1 MKPAYEYLAD
11 GPDVFRRIGQLAA
24 QTVIFDIEPLVASW
38 DSSQDAL
45 DRGLVEVLAEV
56 EAIDSVHVV
65 CFATNSA
72 RLPSAIPS
80 AAGLRVEYL
89 VSARKPLRVAPYRAM
104 PQPGVV
110 IGDQVATDGILAR
123 RLGYTF
129 LHYRPRIG
137 SMPAGPR
144 LLFGCG
150 DLLRPLL
157 FSRDHKP
164 RRPPPQNGV
173 GM

>member
-1 MKPAYEYLAD
+1 MKPVYDLAD
-11 GPDVFRRIGQLAA
+11 RQEVFRRIRQLAA
-24 QTVIFDIEPLVASW
+24 QTAIFDVEPLIASW

-45 DRGLVEVLAEV
+45 DHGLADVVAEL

-65 CFATNSA
+65 FFATNSV

-80 AAGLRVEYL
+80 AAGLRLEY
-89 VSARKPLRVAPYRAM
+89 VASARKPLRAAPYRAM
-104 PQPGVV
+104 PRPGVV
-110 IGDQVATDGILAR
+110 VGDQVATDGILAR

-129 LHYRPRIG
+129 LHYRPQIA

-144 LLFGCG
+144 LLFAFG

-157 FSRDHKP
+157 FSRDNDAE
-164 RRPPPQNGV
+164 RGV
-173 GM
+173 